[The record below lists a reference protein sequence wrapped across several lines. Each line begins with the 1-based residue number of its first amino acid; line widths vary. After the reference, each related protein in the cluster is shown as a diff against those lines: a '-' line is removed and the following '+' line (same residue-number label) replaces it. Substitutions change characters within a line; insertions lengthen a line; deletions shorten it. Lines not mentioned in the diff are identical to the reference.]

1 MLINITEMIMSS
13 RTSTPTEPMMIDS
26 LLDSREMEDSA
37 EFEKD
42 SVESECD
49 DDIHGITGQ
58 DLWSETAGV
67 LNEEQPK
74 INDA

>member
-13 RTSTPTEPMMIDS
+13 RTSTPTEPTMIDS
-26 LLDSREMEDSA
+26 LLDSREMKDLA
-37 EFEKD
+37 WFEED

-58 DLWSETAGV
+58 DLWSVNAGD

-74 INDA
+74 INEA

>member
-1 MLINITEMIMSS
+1 MIMSS

-26 LLDSREMEDSA
+26 LLDSREMEDLA
-37 EFEKD
+37 EFKKG

-58 DLWSETAGV
+58 DL
-67 LNEEQPK
+67 
-74 INDA
+74 